1 LHSNALAISVYAS
14 YCTLHPIHYTIMFL
28 AHVWLISPIGHV
40 YAELELKVSMEQVQV
55 EHFTNLVSLKAS
67 PLHLT
72 NALVF

>member
-1 LHSNALAISVYAS
+1 
-14 YCTLHPIHYTIMFL
+14 MFL

-55 EHFTNLVSLKAS
+55 EDFTNLVSLKAS